1 MNENRDQWARLP
13 EISGGNSAEAA
24 GLNPGDILRIA
35 KRRRWSII
43 LGFAVVFAIAAAV
56 ALLLPPVYR
65 ASATILIEE
74 QEIPADFVMAT
85 VTSFAEQRLQ
95 QINQRIMST
104 TRLLEVIE
112 QFDLYKQMRAKRTN
126 EEVIEQMRADVKLRQ
141 ISAEVMDRRTGR
153 PTTATIAFSLAY
165 QGKDSPAT
173 IQKVANVLVSLFLEE
188 NLQVRERQTAE
199 TSKFL
204 EDELRRVREELALV
218 EKALS
223 DYKEQHIND
232 LPELLQLNVQ
242 QLGNTERSIERMDE
256 QLRSQKTQVGY
267 LQTQLANLSP
277 FLENTDRGQ
286 LRLLETELATL
297 RARFSEVHPDVVK
310 TAGAVRALKAK
321 IADKSNG
328 APIDPEE
335 PDNPAY
341 VTLSS
346 QLSAA
351 QSELA
356 SLTNQIAEQKRVARR
371 YEQRIEATPKVER
384 EYRLIA
390 AEQANLKA
398 KSDDLMHKVM
408 EAKVAQGLEKGQKGE
423 RFTLIDP
430 PRMPERPFK
439 PNRMAIVL
447 IGLVLGI
454 GAGVG
459 WAALREFND
468 RSVHDA
474 ATLVDGTGW
483 PVLGEIPAI
492 VTRRDRQRIRIRRMV
507 SVSATCLLIVAGLIV
522 FHLWVMDL
530 NVFWAKVG
538 RRLPI

>member
-13 EISGGNSAEAA
+13 ESSGGNSAETA
-24 GLNPGDILRIA
+24 GLNPGDLLRIA

-43 LGFAVVFAIAAAV
+43 LGFTVVFSIAAAV

-112 QFDLYKQMRAKRTN
+112 RFDLYKKMRAKRTN
-126 EEVIEQMRADVKLRQ
+126 EEVIEQMREDVKLRQ
-141 ISAEVMDRRTGR
+141 ISAEVMDRRTGQ
-153 PTTATIAFSLAY
+153 PTKATIAFSLAY

-188 NLQVRERQTAE
+188 NLQVRERQTVE

-204 EDELRRVREELALV
+204 EDEMRRVQEELALV
-218 EKALS
+218 EKRLA
-223 DYKEQHIND
+223 DFKEQHIND
-232 LPELLQLNVQ
+232 LPELLELNIQ
-242 QLGNTERSIERMDE
+242 QLGNTERAIERMEE
-256 QLRSQKTQVGY
+256 QLRSQKTQEGY
-267 LQTQLANLSP
+267 LQAQLANISP

-297 RARFSEVHPDVVK
+297 RSRFSEAHPDVIK
-310 TAGAVRALKAK
+310 TAGAVKALRTK
-321 IADKSNG
+321 IASKADG
-328 APIDPEE
+328 LIDPEE

-346 QLSAA
+346 QLAA
-351 QSELA
+351 AKSELS
-356 SLTNQIAEQKRVARR
+356 SLLNQIAEQKKVRER

-384 EYRLIA
+384 EYRLLA
-390 AEQANLKA
+390 SEQASLKA

-430 PRMPERPFK
+430 PQMPERPFK
-439 PNRMAIVL
+439 PNRLAIVL

-454 GAGVG
+454 GAGIG
-459 WAALREFND
+459 LAALREFGD

-474 ATLVDGTGW
+474 ASLAGGTGW

-492 VTRRDRQRIRIRRMV
+492 VTRRDRQRLRVRRMV

-522 FHLWVMDL
+522 FHFWIMDL

>member
-204 EDELRRVREELALV
+204 EDELRRVQEELALV
-218 EKALS
+218 EKTLS

>member
-1 MNENRDQWARLP
+1 MNDHRDQYARLP
-13 EISGGNSAEAA
+13 EIPGGPA
-24 GLNPGDILRIA
+24 GEPPALNPGDILRIA
-35 KRRRWSII
+35 ERRRWSIF
-43 LGFAVVFAIAAAV
+43 LGFAVVFAITAAV

-74 QEIPADFVMAT
+74 QEIPADFVTAT

-104 TRLLEVIE
+104 TRLIEVIE
-112 QFDLYKQMRAKRTN
+112 QFDLYKQMRAKKTN
-126 EEVIEQMRADVKLRQ
+126 EEVIDQMRADVKLRQ

-173 IQKVANVLVSLFLEE
+173 IQKVTNVLVSLFLEE

-204 EDELRRVREELALV
+204 EDEMRRVQEELALV
-218 EKALS
+218 EKRLS
-223 DYKEQHIND
+223 DFKEQHIND
-232 LPELLQLNVQ
+232 LPELLQLNIQ
-242 QLGNTERSIERMDE
+242 QLGNTERSIERMEE
-256 QLRSQKTQVGY
+256 QLRSQKTQEGY
-267 LQTQLANLSP
+267 LQTQLANISP

-297 RARFSEVHPDVVK
+297 RARFSEAHPDVIK
-310 TAGAVRALKAK
+310 TDGAVKALRAK
-321 IADKSNG
+321 IAAKADG
-328 APIDPEE
+328 PVDPME

-341 VTLSS
+341 ITLSS
-346 QLSAA
+346 QLAAA
-351 QSELA
+351 QSELS
-356 SLTNQIAEQKRVARR
+356 SLVNQIAEQKRVRKQYERR
-371 YEQRIEATPKVER
+371 LEATPKVER
-384 EYRLIA
+384 EYRLLT
-390 AEQANLKA
+390 AEQANLKT

-430 PRMPERPFK
+430 PRLPERPFK

-459 WAALREFND
+459 WAALREFSD

-474 ATLVDGTGW
+474 ATLASGTGL

-492 VTRRDRQRIRIRRMV
+492 VTRRERSRIRIRRMV
-507 SVSATCLLIVAGLIV
+507 SASATCLIIVAGLIV
-522 FHLWVMDL
+522 FHFWVMDL
-530 NVFWAKVG
+530 NVFWAKLG

>member
-1 MNENRDQWARLP
+1 MNDYRDQYARLP
-13 EISGGNSAEAA
+13 ETSGGPA
-24 GLNPGDILRIA
+24 GEPPALNPGDILRIA
-35 KRRRWSII
+35 RRRRWSII

-112 QFDLYKQMRAKRTN
+112 RFDLYKQMRAKRTN
-126 EEVIEQMRADVKLRQ
+126 EEVIEQMREDVKLRQ
-141 ISAEVMDRRTGR
+141 ISAEVMDRRTGQ
-153 PTTATIAFSLAY
+153 PTKATIAFSLAY

-173 IQKVANVLVSLFLEE
+173 IQKVTNVLVSLFLEE

-204 EDELRRVREELALV
+204 EDEMRRVQEELAQV
-218 EKALS
+218 EKRLS
-223 DYKEQHIND
+223 DFKELHINE
-232 LPELLQLNVQ
+232 LPELLQLNIG
-242 QLGNTERSIERMDE
+242 QLSNTERAIERMEE
-256 QLRSQKTQVGY
+256 QLRSQKTQEGY
-267 LQTQLANLSP
+267 LQTQLANISP

-286 LRLLETELATL
+286 LRHLETELATL
-297 RARFSEVHPDVVK
+297 RSRFSEAHPDVIK
-310 TAGAVRALKAK
+310 TAGAVKALKAK
-321 IADKSNG
+321 IAGKARGG
-328 APIDPEE
+328 AVDPEE

-351 QSELA
+351 QSEFA
-356 SLTNQIAEQKRVARR
+356 SLTNQIAEQKRVRER

-390 AEQANLKA
+390 AEQVSLKS

-430 PRMPERPFK
+430 PQMPERPFK

-459 WAALREFND
+459 LAALREFGD

-474 ATLVDGTGW
+474 ATLADGTGW
-483 PVLGEIPAI
+483 PVLGEIPVI
-492 VTRRDRQRIRIRRMV
+492 VTRRDRQRVRVRRMV

-530 NVFWAKVG
+530 NVFWAKVN